1 MLTVDDTERKIPEG
15 TKDFSELTQTQ
26 QIAMLRAI
34 VVFLAGK
41 GGRPELGDIDLMF
54 PGFIPRG

>member
-1 MLTVDDTERKIPEG
+1 MLTVDGGERKISEG
-15 TKDFSELTQTQ
+15 TKDFSELTTVQ

-34 VVFLAGK
+34 MVILIGK
-41 GGRPELGDIDLMF
+41 DGRAEIADMDMMF